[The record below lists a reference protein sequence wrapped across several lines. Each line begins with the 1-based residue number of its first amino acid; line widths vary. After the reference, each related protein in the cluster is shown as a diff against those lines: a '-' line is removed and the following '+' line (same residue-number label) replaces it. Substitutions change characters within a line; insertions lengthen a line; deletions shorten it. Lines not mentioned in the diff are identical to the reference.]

1 VFKNQIDWI
10 PLSSGSVR
18 PTQGRTLA
26 IAQVS
31 GGSQSFNT
39 VNALRVLG
47 RWMRMFVIPNQ
58 SSIPKAYT
66 QFTDPTNS
74 ATGEVDV
81 AAEGGSRLRPSG
93 NRDRIVDCME
103 ELVKY
108 TLIMRHHFDLF
119 NDRFSERAER
129 QANYDRSATN
139 KAEQAQAGGEGNV
152 KTVGSADVVN
162 GIDVAGI

>member
-1 VFKNQIDWI
+1 
-10 PLSSGSVR
+10 
-18 PTQGRTLA
+18 
-26 IAQVS
+26 
-31 GGSQSFNT
+31 
-39 VNALRVLG
+39 
-47 RWMRMFVIPNQ
+47 
-58 SSIPKAYT
+58 
-66 QFTDPTNS
+66 
-74 ATGEVDV
+74 V

-93 NRDRIVDCME
+93 NRDRIVDYIE

-108 TLIMRHHFDLF
+108 TLIMRYYFDLF

-129 QANYDRSATN
+129 QANYNRSATN